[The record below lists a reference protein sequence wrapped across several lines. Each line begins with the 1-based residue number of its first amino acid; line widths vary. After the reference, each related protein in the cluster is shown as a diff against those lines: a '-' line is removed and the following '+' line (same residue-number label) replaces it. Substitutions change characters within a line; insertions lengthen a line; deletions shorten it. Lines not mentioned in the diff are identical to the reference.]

1 MKGLGPA
8 ALVARWSAMEL
19 LWSGRTLAMAALAAL
34 PLALAFAY
42 RAAFALSMTSIEG
55 AGAFASLVTGVYFPF
70 VAPMLS
76 LSYASGVV
84 RDDVEAGTL
93 PYYLTRPVS
102 RSSFLLGKMSATY
115 LVTSWLVLPSL
126 AAAWLAAISPAG
138 TSLESLAR
146 SLAAAALGLFAY
158 NGLFALA
165 GTVLKR
171 PLLAG
176 LVFVFGFQAAATF
189 VPGRARLLT
198 VAHYMSALG
207 PHTSFASGEEPH
219 WLLSA
224 LALAGIA
231 VVAHGLAIAAFSR
244 REVR

>member
-1 MKGLGPA
+1 VKGLGPA
-8 ALVARWSAMEL
+8 ALVARWSSKEL
-19 LWSGRTLAMAALAAL
+19 LWTGRTLAMSALAAL
-34 PLALAFAY
+34 PLALALAY
-42 RAAFALSMTSIEG
+42 RVAFALSMTSTEG
-55 AGAFASLVTGVYFPF
+55 AAAFTSLVAGVYFPF
-70 VAPMLS
+70 AAPMLS

-102 RSSFLLGKMSATY
+102 RFSFLLGKMSAAY
-115 LVTSWLVLPSL
+115 LVTAALVLPSL
-126 AAAWLAAISPAG
+126 AAAWLAVVSPGG
-138 TSLESLAR
+138 TSLDSLAR
-146 SLAAAALGLFAY
+146 SLAAAALGLLAY
-158 NGLFALA
+158 NGIFALA
-165 GTVLKR
+165 GTVLRR

-189 VPGRARLLT
+189 VPGRARFLT

-207 PHTSFASGEEPH
+207 PNAPFASGEEPH
-219 WLLSA
+219 WLLSV

-231 VVAHGLAIAAFSR
+231 AAAHGLAIAAFSR